1 MSNGGL
7 GLNDNYQH
15 QPVTTSY
22 KLIEFF
28 RRATKCDYNEKE
40 NKPDV
45 DNNSA
50 RDSTEFME
58 IEKQNEFEEK
68 SKIEI
73 KKRNQ
78 SQNRKKIDSTNSNL
92 SLSDKI
98 FFNEND
104 IQKEK
109 NEEIQTKKIKFLIIN
124 EINTKKKKKN
134 KKSLFFPGQ
143 KKTKVKN
150 RKKFE
155 SSRQDNDRTKFVR
168 QVFNSFWYGKLPDIF
183 TKNSKSK
190 IKKFPLGFINETAK
204 IRGGDY
210 LDKTIKYFYE
220 EKKLYKHQELESYFN
235 YNIKVINKIIT
246 GGEKNDLEELLN
258 IKYTDLI
265 NEYLKS
271 KEFQEF
277 IESMKK
283 KDIFE
288 ADKFKFFA
296 ENFINNSQS

>member
-1 MSNGGL
+1 MSNGVS
-7 GLNDNYQH
+7 GLNNNYQH
-15 QPVTTSY
+15 PPVTTTY
-22 KLIEFF
+22 KVHEYIKQLS
-28 RRATKCDYNEKE
+28 KCDYNEQE
-40 NKPDV
+40 NKTDL
-45 DNNSA
+45 DNNST
-50 RDSTEFME
+50 RESTEFME

-73 KKRNQ
+73 KKRNTSQ
-78 SQNRKKIDSTNSNL
+78 SRKKIESTNSNF
-92 SLSDKI
+92 SLTEQI
-98 FFNEND
+98 FFQENN
-104 IQKEK
+104 IKKEK
-109 NEEIQTKKIKFLIIN
+109 NEEIQTKKIKFLTTK
-124 EINTKKKKKN
+124 EINKKKVKKN
-134 KKSLFFPGQ
+134 KKSLFYPGQ

-168 QVFNSFWYGKLPDIF
+168 QVFNSFWYGKLPNIY
-183 TKNSKSK
+183 TKNAKNK
-190 IKKFPLGFINETAK
+190 IKKFPLGFIRETAK

-220 EKKLYKHQELESYFN
+220 EKKLYKNQEIESHFN
-235 YNIKVINKIIT
+235 YNKKMLNKIIT
-246 GGEKNDLEELLN
+246 GKEKNVLEELLDL
-258 IKYTDLI
+258 KYTDLI

-288 ADKFKFFA
+288 AEKFKFFA
-296 ENFINNSQS
+296 ENFINNSHS